1 MDKPEETPGGDP
13 MTRYRS
19 VLVTAAAV
27 AALVVPPSAWAGVPS
42 PTEQLKAEIDRVV
55 KTLEDP
61 ALRGDARSA
70 ERRTLVRQIAEVT
83 FDWTETA
90 KRALARHWQPLTD
103 TERQDFVKLFGDLLE
118 RSYVSKIENYHGE
131 RIVYASE
138 VVDGDLAGVHT
149 KLITKQ
155 GTEVPIEY
163 RMNRRGDRWL
173 VYDVVIEGVS
183 LISNYRTQ
191 FHKIIQTS
199 SFQEL
204 VRKMRAKQDE
214 AQYGEKVSRQ

>member
-1 MDKPEETPGGDP
+1 MR
-13 MTRYRS
+13 RYRR
-19 VLVTAAAV
+19 VLVTAAAL
-27 AALVVPPSAWAGVPS
+27 AAVVRTASAWAGEPS

-61 ALRGDARSA
+61 ALQGDARRA
-70 ERRTLVRQIAEVT
+70 LVRQIAEVT

-90 KRALARHWQPLTD
+90 KRALARHWQPLTSA
-103 TERQDFVKLFGDLLE
+103 ERQEFVKLFGALLE
-118 RSYVSKIENYHGE
+118 RSYISKIENYHGE
-131 RIVYASE
+131 RIQYANE
-138 VVDGDLAGVHT
+138 VVDGDLALVHT
-149 KLITKQ
+149 RLITKQ

-163 RMNRRGDRWL
+163 RMIRRGDRWL
-173 VYDVVIEGVS
+173 VYDVVIESVS

-191 FHKIIQTS
+191 FNTIIQTS

-214 AQYGEKVSRQ
+214 AQYGEKVSKQ